1 MLDVVLSAFIIITLA
16 PAVLMFLQRRLLNAV
31 VCLAASAV
39 GSSLLFLYMG
49 QTLAALLQLFV
60 FVGGLSTYLVVAVAS
75 EEKRAGML
83 GKARFLIAAV
93 AVGAGL
99 ALVLKGIDFGQ
110 QQAAN
115 GFVGSAE
122 IAFGGQYALLYAASF
137 LVFAAAA
144 GSVLVLRRFSK
155 MVV

>member
-1 MLDVVLSAFIIITLA
+1 VFDVVLSAFIVITLA
-16 PAVLMFLQRRLLNAV
+16 PAVLMFLEKKLLNSV
-31 VCLAASAV
+31 ICLAVSAV
-39 GSSLLFLYMG
+39 GSSLLFLYLG
-49 QTLAALLQLFV
+49 QTLVALLQLSV

-83 GKARFLIAAV
+83 GRAKFFVAMV

-99 ALVLKGIDFGQ
+99 SLVLNGISFTQ
-110 QQAAN
+110 QQTAN
-115 GFVGSAE
+115 NFASSAE
-122 IAFGGQYALLYAASF
+122 IAFGSQYALLYAASF
-137 LVFAAAA
+137 LVFATAA